1 MNNEAVTNLN
11 LPTKEKCDTFD
22 IPFRVLRNASTLWR
36 IPALLIRHTTLPDH
50 TGEKKTVR
58 HIQYV
63 ARLGLASRFD
73 LTRAAVTY
81 VSYLT
86 LFPQPTLRSSR
97 SLTLFRRACAD
108 RPQRAIVHRKL
119 SARI

>member
-86 LFPQPTLRSSR
+86 LFPPANFA
-97 SLTLFRRACAD
+97 LFRVFNPVQAGLCGQTAKGYSTS
-108 RPQRAIVHRKL
+108 QVV
-119 SARI
+119 S